1 MVIKSKSSIELHNI
15 ENSFERKKHVW
26 FSGMD
31 KLDTLNL
38 NNNKIEELGPRFF
51 EGDSSH
57 VAQSWINWWSLLLRD
72 APGHITEARLQQDQ
86 QDSRWSL
93 LWPWR
98 LAKTYLKRCLTLMSP
113 ITEQLQSLS
122 LQSNKISRF
131 PTASLRP
138 LHQLKTLHLND
149 NNVSSWVIFF

>member
-57 VAQSWINWWSLLLRD
+57 NLESNGFAQGCPGSHHWSSTTTRSTRFTMKPFMALKVGKNIFEAMLNTNESNYRATAVA
-72 APGHITEARLQQDQ
+72 
-86 QDSRWSL
+86 
-93 LWPWR
+93 
-98 LAKTYLKRCLTLMSP
+98 
-113 ITEQLQSLS
+113 
-122 LQSNKISRF
+122 
-131 PTASLRP
+131 
-138 LHQLKTLHLND
+138 
-149 NNVSSWVIFF
+149 VSAIK

>member
-1 MVIKSKSSIELHNI
+1 MVIKSKSSIELRNI

-57 VAQSWINWWSLLLRD
+57 NLESTGDHFCSGVPRVTSLKLD
-72 APGHITEARLQQDQ
+72 
-86 QDSRWSL
+86 
-93 LWPWR
+93 
-98 LAKTYLKRCLTLMSP
+98 Y
-113 ITEQLQSLS
+113 
-122 LQSNKISRF
+122 NKINKIHDEAFYGLEGWQKHIWSD
-131 PTASLRP
+131 A
-138 LHQLKTLHLND
+138 
-149 NNVSSWVIFF
+149 